1 MKKDLNWYAFYWDCN
16 SNSLE
21 RTDVIHSDLIDEVK
35 KAIKKSQDFN
45 QIKEIIRRDLMWH
58 YWSKSEWEVL
68 VSDLHLHTPKHRI
81 EKIDIYYQLEPN
93 LDRITEYMINNL
105 TTKKRK

>member
-1 MKKDLNWYAFYWDCN
+1 MWY
-16 SNSLE
+16 
-21 RTDVIHSDLIDEVK
+21 
-35 KAIKKSQDFN
+35 
-45 QIKEIIRRDLMWH
+45 
-58 YWSKSEWEVL
+58 YWSKSEWEIL
-68 VSDLHLHTPKHRI
+68 VSDLHLHTPKHKI

>member
-21 RTDVIHSDLIDEVK
+21 RTDVIHSDLIDDVK
-35 KAIKKSQDFN
+35 KAIKKGQDFN
-45 QIKEIIRRDLMWH
+45 QIKEIIRCNLMCY

-68 VSDLHLHTPKHRI
+68 VSDLHLHTPKYNV